1 MPNNPPRR
9 SRKYLIGIAV
19 LIVLLVIASSWL
31 RPAKKNEYLTATVQR
46 SDLENA
52 VLATGV
58 LQALKQVEVGAQ
70 VSGQLKSLKVVLGQT
85 VKKGDWLAEIDPV
98 ISQNTLA
105 QEQARLDNL
114 LAQKLAKEV
123 RVKQAQLTWTRQQ
136 EMLAQDAAAKQDME
150 SADAEL
156 RALRADAVSL
166 EAQIRQQKLAV
177 ASAQQNLSYTRI
189 VAPIDGDVV
198 SINTLE
204 GQTVVAAFQVPT
216 LMKLADLSTM
226 TVKAQVSEADVVRVK
241 PGQPV
246 YFTILGDPDKRYHG
260 TLRAVQPSPE
270 KINNAVFFNALFDVP
285 NPDRTLRVDMTAQVA
300 ILLGEAKQALTVPL
314 TALGARDK
322 DGRQEVRVLKAD
334 QTVETHKVRVG
345 ISNNFQAQVLD
356 GLKEGDNVITGDASA
371 VLERGEGGGGG
382 GGGDGGGGGRG
393 KPQ

>member
-1 MPNNPPRR
+1 MELLRNFLSGAEFFLKESGPPRSLSSISFRMPNNPPRR

-19 LIVLLVIASSWL
+19 FIVLVVIASSWL
-31 RPAKKNEYLTATVQR
+31 RPAKKSEYLTATVQR
-46 SDLENA
+46 TDLENA

-114 LAQKLAKEV
+114 QAQKLAKEV

-136 EMLAQDAAAKQDME
+136 EMLAQDAAARQDME

-204 GQTVVAAFQVPT
+204 GDRKSVV
-216 LMKLADLSTM
+216 
-226 TVKAQVSEADVVRVK
+226 
-241 PGQPV
+241 
-246 YFTILGDPDKRYHG
+246 
-260 TLRAVQPSPE
+260 
-270 KINNAVFFNALFDVP
+270 
-285 NPDRTLRVDMTAQVA
+285 
-300 ILLGEAKQALTVPL
+300 
-314 TALGARDK
+314 
-322 DGRQEVRVLKAD
+322 
-334 QTVETHKVRVG
+334 
-345 ISNNFQAQVLD
+345 
-356 GLKEGDNVITGDASA
+356 
-371 VLERGEGGGGG
+371 
-382 GGGDGGGGGRG
+382 
-393 KPQ
+393 

>member
-1 MPNNPPRR
+1 MPNTPPRR
-9 SRKYLIGIAV
+9 SRKVLLGIAALVV
-19 LIVLLVIASSWL
+19 LAAVAFFWL
-31 RPAKKNEYLTATVQR
+31 SPAKKTEYLTATVQR
-46 SDLENA
+46 TDLENA

-58 LQALKQVEVGAQ
+58 LQALRQVEVGAQ
-70 VSGQLKSLKVVLGQT
+70 VSGQLKSLKVALGQT

-105 QEQARLDNL
+105 QEQAKLENL
-114 LAQKLAKEV
+114 QAQKLAKEV
-123 RVKQAQLTWTRQQ
+123 RIKQAELTWARQR
-136 EMLAQDAAAKQDME
+136 EMLAQDAAPRQDME

-156 RALRADAVSL
+156 RALRADGVSL
-166 EAQIRQQKLAV
+166 EAQIRQQKLAM
-177 ASAQQNLSYTRI
+177 ASAQTNLSYTRI

-198 SINTLE
+198 SISTLE

-241 PGQPV
+241 AGLPV

-285 NPDRTLRVDMTAQVA
+285 NPDRTLRVDMTAQVT

-322 DGRQEVRVLKAD
+322 DGRQEVRVLKPD
-334 QTVETHKVRVG
+334 HTVEKRQVRVG
-345 ISNNFQAQVLD
+345 ISNNFQAQVLE
-356 GLKEGDNVITGDASA
+356 GLKEGDVVITGDASA
-371 VLERGEGGGGG
+371 LDPSGGNEGGRNN
-382 GGGDGGGGGRG
+382 RG
-393 KPQ
+393 KRQ

>member
-1 MPNNPPRR
+1 MPNTPPRR
-9 SRKYLIGIAV
+9 SRKLLAGIAV
-19 LIVLLVIASSWL
+19 LVVLAIAASFWF
-31 RPAKKNEYLTATVQR
+31 RPAKKNDYLTATVQR
-46 SDLENA
+46 ADLENA

-58 LQALKQVEVGAQ
+58 LQALKQVEIGAQ

-98 ISQNTLA
+98 IPQNTLA
-105 QEQARLDNL
+105 QEQAKLENL
-114 LAQKLAKEV
+114 QAQKLAKEV
-123 RVKQAQLTWTRQQ
+123 RVRQADLSWARQR
-136 EMLAQDAAAKQDME
+136 EMLAQDAAARQDME

-166 EAQIRQQKLAV
+166 DAQIRQQKLAL
-177 ASAQQNLSYTRI
+177 ASAQTSLSYTRI

-198 SINTLE
+198 SISTLE
-204 GQTVVAAFQVPT
+204 GQTVVASFQVPT

-226 TVKAQVSEADVVRVK
+226 TVKAQVSEADVVRVR

-300 ILLGEAKQALTVPL
+300 IMLGEAKQALTVPL
-314 TALGARDK
+314 TALGTRDK

-334 QTVETHKVRVG
+334 NSVEKRQVRVG
-345 ISNNFQAQVLD
+345 ISNNFQAQVLE
-356 GLKEGDNVITGDASA
+356 GLKEGESVITGDASA
-371 VLERGEGGGGG
+371 LEKAD
-382 GGGDGGGGGRG
+382 DGNSKGQR
-393 KPQ
+393 Q

>member
-9 SRKYLIGIAV
+9 SRKLLFGIAALVV
-19 LIVLLVIASSWL
+19 LAVIAFFWL
-31 RPAKKNEYLTATVQR
+31 RPAKKTEYLTATVQR
-46 SDLENA
+46 TDLENA

-58 LQALKQVEVGAQ
+58 LQALRQVEVGAQ

-98 ISQNTLA
+98 ISQNTFA
-105 QEQARLDNL
+105 QEQAKLDNL
-114 LAQKLAKEV
+114 QAQKLAKEV
-123 RVKQAQLTWTRQQ
+123 RIKQAQLTWTRQQ

-156 RALRADAVSL
+156 RALRADGISL
-166 EAQIRQQKLAV
+166 EAQIRQQRLAL
-177 ASAQQNLSYTRI
+177 ASAQTNLSYTRI

-198 SINTLE
+198 SISTLE

-246 YFTILGDPDKRYHG
+246 YFTILGDPDKRYYG

-300 ILLGEAKQALTVPL
+300 IMLGEAKQALTVPL
-314 TALGARDK
+314 TALGTRDK
-322 DGRQEVRVLKAD
+322 DGRQEVRVLKPD
-334 QTVETHKVRVG
+334 QSVEKRQVRVG
-345 ISNNFQAQVLD
+345 ISNNFQAQVLE
-356 GLKEGDNVITGDASA
+356 GLKEGETVITGDASA
-371 VLERGEGGGGG
+371 LDPASSGEGGGGG
-382 GGGDGGGGGRG
+382 NRG
-393 KPQ
+393 KRQ

>member
-1 MPNNPPRR
+1 MPTTPSRR
-9 SRKYLIGIAV
+9 SRKLLVGLAL
-19 LIVLLVIASSWL
+19 LIVLAVATFFWL
-31 RPAKKNEYLTATVQR
+31 SPPKKSDYLTATVQR

-58 LQALKQVEVGAQ
+58 LQAFKQVEVGAQ

-105 QEQARLDNL
+105 QEQAKLENL
-114 LAQKLAKEV
+114 QAQKLAKEV
-123 RVKQAQLTWTRQQ
+123 RVKQAELTWARQR
-136 EMLAQDAAAKQDME
+136 EMLAQDAAARQDLE
-150 SADAEL
+150 SADTEL

-166 EAQIRQQKLAV
+166 DAQIRQQKLAL
-177 ASAQQNLSYTRI
+177 ASAQTNLSYTRI
-189 VAPIDGDVV
+189 MAPIDGDVV

-204 GQTVVAAFQVPT
+204 GQTVVASFQVPT

-241 PGQPV
+241 AGLPV
-246 YFTILGDPDKRYHG
+246 YFTILGDPDTRYHG

-285 NPDRTLRVDMTAQVA
+285 NPERTLRVDMTAQVA
-300 ILLGEAKQALTVPL
+300 IMLGEAKQALTVPL

-322 DGRQEVRVLKAD
+322 DGRHEVRVLLPD
-334 QTVETHKVRVG
+334 QRVEKRPVRIG
-345 ISNNFQAQVLD
+345 ISNNFQAQVLE

-371 VLERGEGGGGG
+371 LEKTDGNGGGN
-382 GGGDGGGGGRG
+382 RG
-393 KPQ
+393 PRQ

>member
-9 SRKYLIGIAV
+9 SSKYLIGIAV
-19 LIVLLVIASSWL
+19 FIVLAVIASSLL
-31 RPAKKNEYLTATVQR
+31 RPAQKSEYLTATVQR
-46 SDLENA
+46 TDLENA

-105 QEQARLDNL
+105 QEQAKLDNL
-114 LAQKLAKEV
+114 QAQKLAKEV

-314 TALGARDK
+314 TALGERDK

-334 QTVETHKVRVG
+334 QTVEKRKVRVG
-345 ISNNFQAQVLD
+345 ISNNFQAQVLE

-371 VLERGEGGGGG
+371 VPERGET
-382 GGGDGGGGGRG
+382 GDSGGRG
-393 KPQ
+393 KR

>member
-1 MPNNPPRR
+1 MPNTPPRR
-9 SRKYLIGIAV
+9 SRK
-19 LIVLLVIASSWL
+19 LLVGITVLVVLAIVAFFWL
-31 RPAKKNEYLTATVQR
+31 SPAKKTEYLTAPVQR
-46 SDLENA
+46 ADLENA

-58 LQALKQVEVGAQ
+58 LQALRQVEIGAQ

-105 QEQARLDNL
+105 QEQAKLENL
-114 LAQKLAKEV
+114 QAQKLAKEV
-123 RVKQAQLTWTRQQ
+123 RVKQAELSWARQR
-136 EMLAQDAAAKQDME
+136 EMLAQDAAARQDME

-156 RALRADAVSL
+156 RALRADGVSL
-166 EAQIRQQKLAV
+166 DAQIRQQKLAL
-177 ASAQQNLSYTRI
+177 ASAQTNLSYTRI

-198 SINTLE
+198 SISTLE
-204 GQTVVAAFQVPT
+204 GQTVVASFQVPT

-300 ILLGEAKQALTVPL
+300 IMLGEAKQALTVPL

-334 QTVETHKVRVG
+334 QSVEKRLVRVG
-345 ISNNFQAQVLD
+345 ITNNFQAQVLE
-356 GLKEGDNVITGDASA
+356 GLKEGDNVITGDPST
-371 VLERGEGGGGG
+371 LEKTD
-382 GGGDGGGGGRG
+382 DGNGGRG
-393 KPQ
+393 KRQ

>member
-1 MPNNPPRR
+1 MPTTQPRR
-9 SRKYLIGIAV
+9 SRQLFIGIAV
-19 LIVLLVIASSWL
+19 LVVLALAAYFWL
-31 RPAKKNEYLTATVQR
+31 SPAKKNEYLTATVQR
-46 SDLENA
+46 TDLENA

-105 QEQARLDNL
+105 QEQAKLENL
-114 LAQKLAKEV
+114 QAQKLAKEV
-123 RVKQAQLTWTRQQ
+123 RVKQAELTWARQR
-136 EMLAQDAAAKQDME
+136 EMLAQDAAPRQDME

-156 RALRADAVSL
+156 RALRADGVSL
-166 EAQIRQQKLAV
+166 DAQIRQQKLAM
-177 ASAQQNLSYTRI
+177 ASAQTNLSYTRI

-198 SINTLE
+198 SISTLE

-226 TVKAQVSEADVVRVK
+226 TVKAQVSEADVVRVRA
-241 PGQPV
+241 GQPV
-246 YFTILGDPDKRYHG
+246 YFTILGDPDRRYYG

-300 ILLGEAKQALTVPL
+300 IMLGEAKQALTVPL

-322 DGRQEVRVLKAD
+322 DGRQEVRVLKPD
-334 QTVETHKVRVG
+334 QTVEKRQVRVG
-345 ISNNFQAQVLD
+345 ITNNFQAQVLE

-371 VLERGEGGGGG
+371 LETAGGNDNGGGGN
-382 GGGDGGGGGRG
+382 RG
-393 KPQ
+393 KRR

>member
-1 MPNNPPRR
+1 MPNTPSRR
-9 SRKYLIGIAV
+9 SRKVFLGIAAIFV
-19 LIVLLVIASSWL
+19 LAFVAYFWAS
-31 RPAKKNEYLTATVQR
+31 PAKKPEYLTATVQR
-46 SDLENA
+46 TDLENA

-58 LQALKQVEVGAQ
+58 LQALRQVEVGAQ

-105 QEQARLDNL
+105 QEQAKLENL
-114 LAQKLAKEV
+114 QAQKLAKEV
-123 RVKQAQLTWTRQQ
+123 RVKQAELTWARQR
-136 EMLAQDAAAKQDME
+136 EMLAQDAAPRQDME

-156 RALRADAVSL
+156 RALRADSVSL
-166 EAQIRQQKLAV
+166 DAQIRQQRLAL
-177 ASAQQNLSYTRI
+177 ASAQTNLSYTRI

-198 SINTLE
+198 SISTLE

-241 PGQPV
+241 AGLPV

-285 NPDRTLRVDMTAQVA
+285 NPDRTLRVDMTAQVT

-322 DGRQEVRVLKAD
+322 DGRQEVRVLKPD
-334 QTVETHKVRVG
+334 HTVEKRKVRVG
-345 ISNNFQAQVLD
+345 IANNFQAQVLE
-356 GLKEGDNVITGDASA
+356 GLNEGDNVITGDASA
-371 VLERGEGGGGG
+371 LDAAGGNE
-382 GGGDGGGGGRG
+382 GGGGRG
-393 KPQ
+393 KRQ

>member
-1 MPNNPPRR
+1 MPNTPPRR
-9 SRKYLIGIAV
+9 SRKVLLGIAALVV
-19 LIVLLVIASSWL
+19 LAAVAFFWL
-31 RPAKKNEYLTATVQR
+31 SPAKKTEYLTATVQR
-46 SDLENA
+46 TDLENA

-58 LQALKQVEVGAQ
+58 LQALRQVEVGAQ
-70 VSGQLKSLKVVLGQT
+70 VSGQLKSLKVALGQT

-105 QEQARLDNL
+105 QEQAKLENL
-114 LAQKLAKEV
+114 QAQKLAKEV
-123 RVKQAQLTWTRQQ
+123 RIKQAELTWARQR
-136 EMLAQDAAAKQDME
+136 EMLAQDAAPRQDME

-156 RALRADAVSL
+156 RALRADGVSL
-166 EAQIRQQKLAV
+166 EAQIRQQKLAM
-177 ASAQQNLSYTRI
+177 ASAQTNLSYTRI

-198 SINTLE
+198 SISTLE

-241 PGQPV
+241 AGLPV

-285 NPDRTLRVDMTAQVA
+285 NPDRTLRVDMTAQVT

-322 DGRQEVRVLKAD
+322 DGRQEVRVLKPD
-334 QTVETHKVRVG
+334 HTVEKRQVRVG
-345 ISNNFQAQVLD
+345 ISNNFQAQVLE
-356 GLKEGDNVITGDASA
+356 GLKEGDVVITGDASA
-371 VLERGEGGGGG
+371 LDPASSGNEGGGN
-382 GGGDGGGGGRG
+382 RG
-393 KPQ
+393 KRQ

>member
-1 MPNNPPRR
+1 MPNTPPRR
-9 SRKYLIGIAV
+9 SRKLLPGIAALAVV
-19 LIVLLVIASSWL
+19 LAVVAFFWL
-31 RPAKKNEYLTATVQR
+31 SPAKKTEYLTATVQR
-46 SDLENA
+46 TDLENA

-105 QEQARLDNL
+105 QEQAKLENL
-114 LAQKLAKEV
+114 QAQKLAKDV
-123 RVKQAQLTWTRQQ
+123 RVKQAELTWARQR
-136 EMLAQDAAAKQDME
+136 EMLAQDAAPRQDME

-156 RALRADAVSL
+156 RALRADGVSL
-166 EAQIRQQKLAV
+166 DAQIRQQKLAM
-177 ASAQQNLSYTRI
+177 ASAQTNLSYTRI

-198 SINTLE
+198 SISTLE

-241 PGQPV
+241 AGQPV

-300 ILLGEAKQALTVPL
+300 IMLGEAKQALTVPL

-322 DGRQEVRVLKAD
+322 DGRQEVRVLKPD
-334 QTVETHKVRVG
+334 QTVEKRQVRVG
-345 ISNNFQAQVLD
+345 ITNNFQAQVLE
-356 GLKEGDNVITGDASA
+356 GLKEGNNVITGDASA
-371 VLERGEGGGGG
+371 LETAGGNDNGGGGN
-382 GGGDGGGGGRG
+382 RG
-393 KPQ
+393 KRQ

>member
-1 MPNNPPRR
+1 M
-9 SRKYLIGIAV
+9 
-19 LIVLLVIASSWL
+19 LLVIASSWL

-204 GQTVVAAFQVPT
+204 GQTVVAAFQVP
-216 LMKLADLSTM
+216 
-226 TVKAQVSEADVVRVK
+226 R
-241 PGQPV
+241 
-246 YFTILGDPDKRYHG
+246 
-260 TLRAVQPSPE
+260 
-270 KINNAVFFNALFDVP
+270 
-285 NPDRTLRVDMTAQVA
+285 
-300 ILLGEAKQALTVPL
+300 
-314 TALGARDK
+314 
-322 DGRQEVRVLKAD
+322 
-334 QTVETHKVRVG
+334 
-345 ISNNFQAQVLD
+345 
-356 GLKEGDNVITGDASA
+356 
-371 VLERGEGGGGG
+371 
-382 GGGDGGGGGRG
+382 
-393 KPQ
+393 

>member
-1 MPNNPPRR
+1 MPNTPPRR
-9 SRKYLIGIAV
+9 SRKFLLGIAALVV
-19 LIVLLVIASSWL
+19 LAIVASIWL
-31 RPAKKNEYLTATVQR
+31 SPAKKTEYLTATVQR
-46 SDLENA
+46 TDLENA

-58 LQALKQVEVGAQ
+58 LQALRQVEVGAQ
-70 VSGQLKSLKVVLGQT
+70 VSGQLKSLKVVLGQS

-105 QEQARLDNL
+105 QEQAKLENL
-114 LAQKLAKEV
+114 QAQKLAKEV
-123 RVKQAQLTWTRQQ
+123 RVKQAELSWARQR
-136 EMLAQDAAAKQDME
+136 EMLAQDAAARQDME
-150 SADAEL
+150 GADAEL

-166 EAQIRQQKLAV
+166 DAQIRQQKLAL
-177 ASAQQNLSYTRI
+177 ASAQTNLSYTRI

-204 GQTVVAAFQVPT
+204 GQTVVASFQVPT

-246 YFTILGDPDKRYHG
+246 YFTILGDPDKRYYG

-300 ILLGEAKQALTVPL
+300 IMLGEARQALTVPL

-322 DGRQEVRVLKAD
+322 EGRQEVRVLKPD
-334 QTVETHKVRVG
+334 QTLEKRQVRVG
-345 ISNNFQAQVLD
+345 ISNNFQAQVLE
-356 GLKEGDNVITGDASA
+356 GLKEGETVITGDPSA
-371 VLERGEGGGGG
+371 VAERGEGGD
-382 GGGDGGGGGRG
+382 DGNSRG
-393 KPQ
+393 KRQ

>member
-1 MPNNPPRR
+1 MPTTQPRR
-9 SRKYLIGIAV
+9 SRQLFIGIAV
-19 LIVLLVIASSWL
+19 LVVLALAAYFWL
-31 RPAKKNEYLTATVQR
+31 SPAKKNEYLTATVQR
-46 SDLENA
+46 TDLENA

-105 QEQARLDNL
+105 QEQAKLENL
-114 LAQKLAKEV
+114 QAQKLAKEV
-123 RVKQAQLTWTRQQ
+123 RVKQAELTWARQR
-136 EMLAQDAAAKQDME
+136 EMLAQDAAPRQDME

-156 RALRADAVSL
+156 RALRADGVSL
-166 EAQIRQQKLAV
+166 DAQIRQQKLAM
-177 ASAQQNLSYTRI
+177 ASAQTNLSYTRI

-198 SINTLE
+198 SISTLE

-226 TVKAQVSEADVVRVK
+226 TVKAQVSEADVVRVRA
-241 PGQPV
+241 GQPV
-246 YFTILGDPDKRYHG
+246 YFTILGDPDRRYYG

-300 ILLGEAKQALTVPL
+300 IMLGEAKQALTVPL

-322 DGRQEVRVLKAD
+322 DGRQEVRVLKPD
-334 QTVETHKVRVG
+334 QTVERRQVRVG
-345 ISNNFQAQVLD
+345 ITNNFQAQVLE

-371 VLERGEGGGGG
+371 LETAGGNDNGGGGN
-382 GGGDGGGGGRG
+382 RG
-393 KPQ
+393 KRR

>member
-1 MPNNPPRR
+1 MPNIPPRR
-9 SRKYLIGIAV
+9 SRKLLVGIVAIAV
-19 LIVLLVIASSWL
+19 LALVGFFWL
-31 RPAKKNEYLTATVQR
+31 SPAKKNEYLTATVQR
-46 SDLENA
+46 ADLENA

-105 QEQARLDNL
+105 QEQAKLENL
-114 LAQKLAKEV
+114 QAQKLAKEV
-123 RVKQAQLTWTRQQ
+123 RVKQAELSWARQR
-136 EMLAQDAAAKQDME
+136 EMLAQDAAARQDME
-150 SADAEL
+150 SADTEL

-166 EAQIRQQKLAV
+166 DAQIRQQKLAL
-177 ASAQQNLSYTRI
+177 ASAQTNLSYTRI

-198 SINTLE
+198 SISTLE
-204 GQTVVAAFQVPT
+204 GQTVVASFQVPT

-226 TVKAQVSEADVVRVK
+226 TVKAQVSEADVVRVR

-246 YFTILGDPDKRYHG
+246 YFTILGDPDKRYYG

-300 ILLGEAKQALTVPL
+300 IMLGEAKQALTIPL

-322 DGRQEVRVLKAD
+322 EGRREVRVLMPD
-334 QTVETHKVRVG
+334 QSVQTRHVRVG
-345 ISNNFQAQVLD
+345 ITNNFQAQALE

-371 VLERGEGGGGG
+371 LEKAD
-382 GGGDGGGGGRG
+382 DGNGRG
-393 KPQ
+393 KH

>member
-1 MPNNPPRR
+1 MPTTQPRR
-9 SRKYLIGIAV
+9 SRQLFIGIAV
-19 LIVLLVIASSWL
+19 LVVLALAASFWL
-31 RPAKKNEYLTATVQR
+31 SPAKKNEYLTATVQR
-46 SDLENA
+46 IDLENA

-105 QEQARLDNL
+105 QEQAKLENL
-114 LAQKLAKEV
+114 QAQKLAKEV
-123 RVKQAQLTWTRQQ
+123 RVKQAELTWARQR
-136 EMLAQDAAAKQDME
+136 EMLAQDAAPRQDME

-156 RALRADAVSL
+156 RALRADGVSL
-166 EAQIRQQKLAV
+166 DAQIRQQKLAM
-177 ASAQQNLSYTRI
+177 ASAQTNLSYTRI

-198 SINTLE
+198 SISTLE

-226 TVKAQVSEADVVRVK
+226 TVKAQVSEADVVRVRA
-241 PGQPV
+241 GQPV
-246 YFTILGDPDKRYHG
+246 YFTILGDPDKRYYG

-300 ILLGEAKQALTVPL
+300 IMLGEAKQALTVPL

-322 DGRQEVRVLKAD
+322 DGRQEVRVLKPD
-334 QTVETHKVRVG
+334 QTVEKRQVRVG
-345 ISNNFQAQVLD
+345 ITNNFQAQVLE

-371 VLERGEGGGGG
+371 LETAGGNDNGGGGN
-382 GGGDGGGGGRG
+382 RG
-393 KPQ
+393 KRR

>member
-1 MPNNPPRR
+1 MQNTPKRR
-9 SRKYLIGIAV
+9 SRKLVYGILAV
-19 LIVLLVIASSWL
+19 VALGLLSLFWFS
-31 RPAKKNEYLTATVQR
+31 PPKKTDYLTATVQR
-46 SDLENA
+46 TDLENA

-70 VSGQLKSLKVVLGQT
+70 VSGQLKSLKVVLGQA

-105 QEQARLDNL
+105 QEQAKLENL
-114 LAQKLAKEV
+114 QAQKLAKEV

-136 EMLAQDAAAKQDME
+136 DMLAQDAAAKQDME

-177 ASAQQNLSYTRI
+177 ASAQTNLSYTRI

-198 SINTLE
+198 SISTLE

-241 PGQPV
+241 PGPAGVLHHPGRPRQALPRHAARGAAV
-246 YFTILGDPDKRYHG
+246 AREDQQRRVLQ
-260 TLRAVQPSPE
+260 RAVRGAQPRAHLARGHDGAGRHP
-270 KINNAVFFNALFDVP
+270 AG
-285 NPDRTLRVDMTAQVA
+285 R
-300 ILLGEAKQALTVPL
+300 GEAGADRAADRAGRARQQRPAG
-314 TALGARDK
+314 GAR
-322 DGRQEVRVLKAD
+322 A
-334 QTVETHKVRVG
+334 
-345 ISNNFQAQVLD
+345 QAP
-356 GLKEGDNVITGDASA
+356 TRPWRSARCAWASA
-371 VLERGEGGGGG
+371 TTSRRRCSRG
-382 GGGDGGGGGRG
+382 
-393 KPQ
+393 

>member
-1 MPNNPPRR
+1 MPNTPPRR
-9 SRKYLIGIAV
+9 SRKVLLGIAALVV
-19 LIVLLVIASSWL
+19 LAAVAFFWL
-31 RPAKKNEYLTATVQR
+31 SPAKKTEYLTATVQR
-46 SDLENA
+46 TDLENA

-58 LQALKQVEVGAQ
+58 LQALRQVEVGAQ
-70 VSGQLKSLKVVLGQT
+70 VSGQLKSLKVALGQT

-105 QEQARLDNL
+105 QEQAKLENL
-114 LAQKLAKEV
+114 QAQKLAKEV
-123 RVKQAQLTWTRQQ
+123 RIKQAELTWARQR
-136 EMLAQDAAAKQDME
+136 EMLAQDAAPRQDME

-156 RALRADAVSL
+156 RALRADGVSL
-166 EAQIRQQKLAV
+166 EAQIRQQKLAM
-177 ASAQQNLSYTRI
+177 ASAQTNLSYTRI

-198 SINTLE
+198 SISTLE

-241 PGQPV
+241 AGLPV

-285 NPDRTLRVDMTAQVA
+285 NPDRTLRVDMTAQVT

-314 TALGARDK
+314 TALGARGK
-322 DGRQEVRVLKAD
+322 DGRQEVRVLKPD
-334 QTVETHKVRVG
+334 QSVEKRQVRVG
-345 ISNNFQAQVLD
+345 ISNNFQAQVLE
-356 GLKEGDNVITGDASA
+356 GLKEGDVVITGDASA
-371 VLERGEGGGGG
+371 LDPASSGNEGGGNN
-382 GGGDGGGGGRG
+382 RG
-393 KPQ
+393 KRQ

>member
-1 MPNNPPRR
+1 MPNTPPRR
-9 SRKYLIGIAV
+9 SRK
-19 LIVLLVIASSWL
+19 LLVGITVLVVLAIVAFFWL
-31 RPAKKNEYLTATVQR
+31 SPAKKTEYLTAAVQR
-46 SDLENA
+46 ADLENA

-58 LQALKQVEVGAQ
+58 LQALRQVEIGAQ

-105 QEQARLDNL
+105 QEQAKLENL
-114 LAQKLAKEV
+114 QAQKLAKEV
-123 RVKQAQLTWTRQQ
+123 RVKQAELSWARQR
-136 EMLAQDAAAKQDME
+136 EMLAQDAAARQDME

-156 RALRADAVSL
+156 RALRADGVSL
-166 EAQIRQQKLAV
+166 DAQIRQQKLAL
-177 ASAQQNLSYTRI
+177 ASAQTNLSYTRI

-198 SINTLE
+198 SISTLE
-204 GQTVVAAFQVPT
+204 GQTVVASFQVPT

-300 ILLGEAKQALTVPL
+300 IMLGEAKQALTVPL

-334 QTVETHKVRVG
+334 QSVEKRLVRVG
-345 ISNNFQAQVLD
+345 ITNNFQAQVLE
-356 GLKEGDNVITGDASA
+356 GLKEGDNVITGDPST
-371 VLERGEGGGGG
+371 LEKSD
-382 GGGDGGGGGRG
+382 DGNGGRG
-393 KPQ
+393 KRQ

>member
-1 MPNNPPRR
+1 MPNTPPRR
-9 SRKYLIGIAV
+9 SRKFLPGIAALAVV
-19 LIVLLVIASSWL
+19 LAVVAFFWL
-31 RPAKKNEYLTATVQR
+31 SPAKKTEYLTATVQR
-46 SDLENA
+46 TDLENA

-105 QEQARLDNL
+105 QEQAKLENL
-114 LAQKLAKEV
+114 QAQKLAKEV
-123 RVKQAQLTWTRQQ
+123 RVKQAELTWARQR
-136 EMLAQDAAAKQDME
+136 EMLAQDAAPRQDME

-156 RALRADAVSL
+156 RALRADGVSL
-166 EAQIRQQKLAV
+166 DAQIRQQKLAM
-177 ASAQQNLSYTRI
+177 ASAQTNLSYTRI

-198 SINTLE
+198 SISTLE

-241 PGQPV
+241 AGQPV
-246 YFTILGDPDKRYHG
+246 YFTILGDPDKRYYG

-300 ILLGEAKQALTVPL
+300 IMLGEAKQALTVPL
-314 TALGARDK
+314 TALGTRDK
-322 DGRQEVRVLKAD
+322 DGRQEVRVLKPD
-334 QTVETHKVRVG
+334 QTVEKRQVRIG
-345 ISNNFQAQVLD
+345 ITNNFQAQVLE

-371 VLERGEGGGGG
+371 LETAGGNDNGGGGNR
-382 GGGDGGGGGRG
+382 GRR
-393 KPQ
+393 Q

>member
-1 MPNNPPRR
+1 MPNTPPRR
-9 SRKYLIGIAV
+9 SRKVLPGIAALFV
-19 LIVLLVIASSWL
+19 LAVVAYLWAS
-31 RPAKKNEYLTATVQR
+31 PAKKPEYLTATVQR
-46 SDLENA
+46 TDLENA

-105 QEQARLDNL
+105 QEQAKLENL
-114 LAQKLAKEV
+114 QAQKLAKEV
-123 RVKQAQLTWTRQQ
+123 RVKQAELTWARQR
-136 EMLAQDAAAKQDME
+136 EMLAQDAAPRQDME

-156 RALRADAVSL
+156 RALRADGVSL
-166 EAQIRQQKLAV
+166 DAQIRQQRLAL
-177 ASAQQNLSYTRI
+177 ASAQTNLSYTRI

-198 SINTLE
+198 SISTLE

-241 PGQPV
+241 AGLPV

-322 DGRQEVRVLKAD
+322 DGRQEVRVLKPD
-334 QTVETHKVRVG
+334 HTVETRKVRVG
-345 ISNNFQAQVLD
+345 IANNFQAQVLE
-356 GLKEGDNVITGDASA
+356 GLNEGDNVITGDASA
-371 VLERGEGGGGG
+371 LETAVGNE
-382 GGGDGGGGGRG
+382 GGGGRG
-393 KPQ
+393 KRQ

>member
-1 MPNNPPRR
+1 MI
-9 SRKYLIGIAV
+9 S
-19 LIVLLVIASSWL
+19 
-31 RPAKKNEYLTATVQR
+31 AK
-46 SDLENA
+46 
-52 VLATGV
+52 
-58 LQALKQVEVGAQ
+58 
-70 VSGQLKSLKVVLGQT
+70 
-85 VKKGDWLAEIDPV
+85 
-98 ISQNTLA
+98 
-105 QEQARLDNL
+105 LDNL
-114 LAQKLAKEV
+114 QAQRLAKEV

-260 TLRAVQPSPE
+260 TLRSVQPSPE

-314 TALGARDK
+314 TALGTRDK

-334 QTVETHKVRVG
+334 QTVETRKVRVG
-345 ISNNFQAQVLD
+345 IANNFQAQVLE

-371 VLERGEGGGGG
+371 VLERGET
-382 GGGDGGGGGRG
+382 GDNGNGGGRG
-393 KPQ
+393 KR

>member
-1 MPNNPPRR
+1 MPTTQPRR
-9 SRKYLIGIAV
+9 SRQLFIGIAV
-19 LIVLLVIASSWL
+19 LVVLALAAYFWL
-31 RPAKKNEYLTATVQR
+31 SPAKKNEYLTATVQR
-46 SDLENA
+46 IDLENA

-105 QEQARLDNL
+105 QEQAKLENL
-114 LAQKLAKEV
+114 QAQKLAKEV
-123 RVKQAQLTWTRQQ
+123 RVKQAELTWARQR
-136 EMLAQDAAAKQDME
+136 EMLAQDAAPRQDME

-156 RALRADAVSL
+156 RALRADGVSL
-166 EAQIRQQKLAV
+166 DAQIRQQKLAM
-177 ASAQQNLSYTRI
+177 ASAQTNLSYTRI

-198 SINTLE
+198 SISTLE

-226 TVKAQVSEADVVRVK
+226 TVKAQVSEADVVRVRA
-241 PGQPV
+241 GQPV
-246 YFTILGDPDKRYHG
+246 YFTILGDPDRRYYG

-300 ILLGEAKQALTVPL
+300 IMLGEAKQALTVPL

-322 DGRQEVRVLKAD
+322 DGRQEVRVLKPD
-334 QTVETHKVRVG
+334 QTVERRQVRVG
-345 ISNNFQAQVLD
+345 ITNNFQAQVLE

-371 VLERGEGGGGG
+371 LETAGGNDNGGGGN
-382 GGGDGGGGGRG
+382 RG
-393 KPQ
+393 KRR

>member
-1 MPNNPPRR
+1 MPNTPPRR
-9 SRKYLIGIAV
+9 SRKVLLGIAALVV
-19 LIVLLVIASSWL
+19 LAVIAFFWL
-31 RPAKKNEYLTATVQR
+31 SPAKKTEYLTATVQR
-46 SDLENA
+46 TNLENA

-58 LQALKQVEVGAQ
+58 LQALRQVEVGAQ
-70 VSGQLKSLKVVLGQT
+70 VSGQLKSLKVALGQT

-105 QEQARLDNL
+105 QEQAKLENL
-114 LAQKLAKEV
+114 QAQKLAKEV
-123 RVKQAQLTWTRQQ
+123 RIKQAELTWARQR
-136 EMLAQDAAAKQDME
+136 EMLAQDAAPRQDME

-156 RALRADAVSL
+156 RALRADGVSL
-166 EAQIRQQKLAV
+166 EAQIRQQKLAM
-177 ASAQQNLSYTRI
+177 ASAQTNLSYTRI

-198 SINTLE
+198 SISTLE

-241 PGQPV
+241 AGLPV

-285 NPDRTLRVDMTAQVA
+285 NPDRTLRVDMTAQVT

-322 DGRQEVRVLKAD
+322 DGRQEVRVLKPD
-334 QTVETHKVRVG
+334 QSVEKRQVRVG
-345 ISNNFQAQVLD
+345 ISNNFQAQVLE
-356 GLKEGDNVITGDASA
+356 GLKEGDTVITGDASA
-371 VLERGEGGGGG
+371 LDPASSGEGGGN
-382 GGGDGGGGGRG
+382 RG
-393 KPQ
+393 KRR

>member
-1 MPNNPPRR
+1 MPTTPSRR
-9 SRKYLIGIAV
+9 SRK
-19 LIVLLVIASSWL
+19 LLVGLALLVVLAIAAFFWL
-31 RPAKKNEYLTATVQR
+31 SPAKKSDYLTATVQR

-85 VKKGDWLAEIDPV
+85 VKKGDWLAEVDPV

-105 QEQARLDNL
+105 QEQAKLENL
-114 LAQKLAKEV
+114 QAQKLAKEV
-123 RVKQAQLTWTRQQ
+123 RVKQAELTWARQR
-136 EMLAQDAAAKQDME
+136 EMLAQDAAARQDLE
-150 SADAEL
+150 GADTEL

-166 EAQIRQQKLAV
+166 DAQIRQQKLAL
-177 ASAQQNLSYTRI
+177 ASAQTNLSYTRI

-198 SINTLE
+198 SISTLE
-204 GQTVVAAFQVPT
+204 GQTVVASFQVPT

-241 PGQPV
+241 AGQPV
-246 YFTILGDPDKRYHG
+246 YFTILGDPDTRYHG

-285 NPDRTLRVDMTAQVA
+285 NPERTLRVDMTAQVA

-314 TALGARDK
+314 TALGTRDK
-322 DGRQEVRVLKAD
+322 DGRHEVRVLLPD
-334 QTVETHKVRVG
+334 QRVEKRQVRVG
-345 ISNNFQAQVLD
+345 ISNNFQAQVLE
-356 GLKEGDNVITGDASA
+356 GLKEGDSVITGDASA
-371 VLERGEGGGGG
+371 LEKT
-382 GGGDGGGGGRG
+382 DGNDSGNRR
-393 KPQ
+393 PRQ

>member
-1 MPNNPPRR
+1 MPNNQPRR

-19 LIVLLVIASSWL
+19 VIVLLVIASSWL

-46 SDLENA
+46 TNLENA

-123 RVKQAQLTWTRQQ
+123 RVRQAQLSWTRQQ

-198 SINTLE
+198 SISTLE

-334 QTVETHKVRVG
+334 QTVETRKVRVG

-371 VLERGEGGGGG
+371 VLEGGEGG

>member
-1 MPNNPPRR
+1 MPNTPPRR
-9 SRKYLIGIAV
+9 SRKVLLGIAALVV
-19 LIVLLVIASSWL
+19 LAAVAFFWL
-31 RPAKKNEYLTATVQR
+31 SPAKKTEYLTATVQR
-46 SDLENA
+46 TDLENA

-58 LQALKQVEVGAQ
+58 LQALRQVEVGAQ
-70 VSGQLKSLKVVLGQT
+70 VSGQLKSLKVALGQT

-105 QEQARLDNL
+105 QEQAKLENL
-114 LAQKLAKEV
+114 QAQKLAKEV
-123 RVKQAQLTWTRQQ
+123 RIKQAELTWARQR
-136 EMLAQDAAAKQDME
+136 EMLAQDAAPRQDME

-156 RALRADAVSL
+156 RALRADGVSL
-166 EAQIRQQKLAV
+166 EAQIRQQKLAM
-177 ASAQQNLSYTRI
+177 ASAQTNLSYTRI

-198 SINTLE
+198 SISTLE

-241 PGQPV
+241 AGLPV

-285 NPDRTLRVDMTAQVA
+285 NPDRTLRVDMTAQVT

-322 DGRQEVRVLKAD
+322 DGRQEVRVLKPD
-334 QTVETHKVRVG
+334 HTVEKRQVRVG
-345 ISNNFQAQVLD
+345 ISNNFQAQVLE
-356 GLKEGDNVITGDASA
+356 GLKEGDTVITGDASA
-371 VLERGEGGGGG
+371 VLERGEGG
-382 GGGDGGGGGRG
+382 DGGGNRG
-393 KPQ
+393 KRQ